1 MRAESAK
8 ARQLTVGLFGAVFAS
23 LFMLALASGCLC
35 LLLCLSVVPPT
46 PASLT
51 PISRPSAL
59 LSVSPCIPTHIH
71 PVMASRSSGT
81 SVCAAAAFRLTM
93 SLCSAHCTAA
103 MSAHVGH
110 GENRPCLVRAQAPGE
125 RAGGNKAHNQES
137 ADVDTERQLPHVIGP
152 TKLAPKL
159 IPEPARRCRPRGR
172 SDIGG
177 QARQLG
183 SKSVPRC

>member
-1 MRAESAK
+1 MARRQLERLGAAVWAPRIQAMHAESAK

-23 LFMLALASGCLC
+23 LFTLALASGCLC
-35 LLLCLSVVPPT
+35 LLLCLSVVPST
-46 PASLT
+46 PARMT
-51 PISRPSAL
+51 PISWRSAL

-103 MSAHVGH
+103 MTAHVGH
-110 GENRPCLVRAQAPGE
+110 GESRPCLVRAQAQGE

-137 ADVDTERQLPHVIGP
+137 ADVDTER
-152 TKLAPKL
+152 
-159 IPEPARRCRPRGR
+159 
-172 SDIGG
+172 
-177 QARQLG
+177 
-183 SKSVPRC
+183 